1 MIPRTLVVVSLFF
14 SHWFTCSRVAFSGG
28 FFRFVYV
35 FVQLGV
41 GFQLVHV
48 LGEFVLEHLQLLLVN
63 PVGLPHQVEAYFV
76 FHQPCLAD
84 ALFQLGHGDELFRI
98 VGLHLDMQRLAQE
111 YHHLRVEVMDSG
123 GCESIGVQLY
133 LTDE

>member
-1 MIPRTLVVVSLFF
+1 MP
-14 SHWFTCSRVAFSGG
+14 
-28 FFRFVYV
+28 
-35 FVQLGV
+35 VQLGV

-48 LGEFVLEHLQLLLVN
+48 LGEFVLEYLQFLLVN
-63 PVGLPHQVEAYFV
+63 PVGLAHQVEAYFV

-111 YHHLRVEVMDSG
+111 HHHLRVEVMDSG
-123 GCESIGVQLY
+123 GCEGIGIQLH
-133 LTDE
+133 LADE

>member
-1 MIPRTLVVVSLFF
+1 MP
-14 SHWFTCSRVAFSGG
+14 
-28 FFRFVYV
+28 
-35 FVQLGV
+35 VQLGV
-41 GFQLVHV
+41 SFQLVHV